1 MTDFPA
7 RSGVAIVIR
16 GANMNRIATFAA
28 AAAAVMTFSA
38 TSANALV
45 SLGTSIDGGAT
56 IILQNSGALGAS
68 FVGAIGGFELDVST
82 GLIGLSPVLL
92 GSSSSNVNTVG
103 TGSLDVYVTRDNIA
117 GPAPTNFLT
126 TFSSN
131 SIPTGWTITLQS
143 IYGGGAW
150 GAGGTQLGLYTNTG
164 PVVGNN
170 GANVVAGPFGGAGP
184 YQVTAHYSIVANAPG
199 TNESNIEILAG
210 VPEPGTWAMMIM
222 GFGAAGAM
230 IRRRRALLSVRA

>member
-1 MTDFPA
+1 
-7 RSGVAIVIR
+7 
-16 GANMNRIATFAA
+16 MNRITTFAV

-45 SLGTSIDGGAT
+45 SLGTSTDGGAT
-56 IILQNSGALGAS
+56 IVLQDSGALGAA
-68 FVGAIGGFELDVST
+68 FVGSIGGFELDISA
-82 GLIGLSPVLL
+82 GLIGISPVLL
-92 GSSSSNVNTVG
+92 GSSSSNVNTSG
-103 TGSLDVYVTRDNIA
+103 SGSLDVYVTRDSIA
-117 GPAPTNFLT
+117 GPVPVSFLT

-184 YQVTAHYSIVANAPG
+184 YQLTAHYSIVASALGN
-199 TNESNIEILAG
+199 NESNIEILSA
-210 VPEPGTWAMMIM
+210 VPEPGTWALMIM

-230 IRRRRALLSVRA
+230 IRRRRALALV